1 MADDNALDKNL
12 RSDQLLSIE
21 SQSLERSNISE
32 SKIWKDFKSNTAD
45 VPTAANR
52 YLFPRC
58 EGLQGP
64 GVVGDVGRRVEPA
77 LLVTFGYSHFKSKIK
92 PWQEDLINHRLS
104 FRWAAKAFLD
114 YEIERAET
122 KS

>member
-32 SKIWKDFKSNTAD
+32 SKIWKDFKS
-45 VPTAANR
+45 NR